1 MANPALEV
9 ELEGVEYSVD
19 SEREGEVRLF
29 IKDVSFR
36 MLVCGDHHTSSI

>member
-19 SEREGEVRLF
+19 SERERERSDCLLRMW
-29 IKDVSFR
+29 VSE
-36 MLVCGDHHTSSI
+36 C